1 LIHNLTFA
9 AAIHVALAMLCIAVG
24 LIQFLRPKRGAG
36 HRARGYFYVYAML
49 VADGTA
55 MLLYRFTGSF
65 NLFHA
70 AAIIN
75 FACIV
80 SAIVPLLRSRRPAN
94 WRLTHYSFISWSYVS
109 PISAAATQIAVRL
122 APPLTRGQI
131 GLVAFVLSMV
141 VMTIAYV
148 LIGKHRPPADAP
160 SASTK
165 LVEQGGVP
173 S

>member
-1 LIHNLTFA
+1 MMHHLTFA
-9 AAIHVALAMLCIAVG
+9 GAIHVILAVLCIGVG

-55 MLLYRFTGSF
+55 MLVYRFSGSF
-65 NLFHA
+65 NLFHV

-80 SAIVPLLRSRRPAN
+80 LAIVPPLRSPRPAN
-94 WRLTHYSFISWSYVS
+94 WRLTHYYFISWSYVS
-109 PISAAATQIAVRL
+109 PISAAATEIVVRL
-122 APPLTRGQI
+122 GPVTTRGEI
-131 GLVAFVLSMV
+131 GLAAFVVSIM

-160 SASTK
+160 SAG
-165 LVEQGGVP
+165 LVAQSGVP